1 MKILVIGHVGFELM
15 SPYLQDKDA
24 EAVLVSPIRA
34 NFPQASKVYVY
45 RSWTKHKPLVDI
57 SLKEKV
63 DAVISISGPDM
74 VNLRDSRLK
83 EILEKN
89 YGIKVLAN
97 PLAAVKIAVNKFK
110 TKKWLLE
117 NDFPCPKGFLV
128 KSQKEAFAKAA
139 QLGFPLVFKSLS
151 LAGGSGLQIAA
162 NSSEIPE
169 SGYPLLAEE
178 YVYGREFSV
187 EVLNYQGR
195 TLPLLPIYK
204 GKTNFE
210 GLHPME
216 RVKLAPAP
224 LEPLQVVKLRQLA
237 AKVVRKLNLQP
248 TADIDFV
255 WSKSGPQI
263 LEINPRFGG
272 VTALSMVSSGILAYK
287 VLVDMLF
294 DCWLKS
300 DYKFKRSL
308 ALELPTDI
316 NLNERLAKELL
327 KNEGVFRIKIQKL
340 KKTTGRIALRA
351 TSFAELINIIKKMP
365 ILCSKQNWQKEVEL
379 LFAETKAAGFV

>member
-15 SPYLQDKDA
+15 APYLQDKGV
-24 EAVLVSPIRA
+24 EAVLVSPIRVS
-34 NFPQASKVYVY
+34 FPQASKVYVY
-45 RSWTKHKPLVDI
+45 RSWTKYKPLVEI
-57 SLKEKV
+57 ALKEKV

-83 EILEKN
+83 EVLEKN

-97 PLAAVKIAVNKFK
+97 PLAAVKVAVNKFK
-110 TKKWLLE
+110 TKKWLQE
-117 NDFPCPKGFLV
+117 NNFPCPKGFLV
-128 KSQKEAFAKAA
+128 KTQKEAFAKAA

-162 NSSEIPE
+162 NSSQIPE
-169 SGYPLLAEE
+169 SGYPLLLEK
-178 YVYGREFSV
+178 YVQGLEFSV

-224 LEPLQVVKLRQLA
+224 LKPLQVAKLRQMA
-237 AKVVRKLNLQP
+237 AQVVKKLNLQP

-255 WSKSGPQI
+255 WSENGPQI

-294 DCWLKS
+294 DCWLQS
-300 DYKFKRSL
+300 RYKLKRSL

-351 TSFAELINIIKKMP
+351 NSFAELVKIIKKMP
-365 ILCSKQNWQKEVEL
+365 PVCSYQDWQKEIQQ
-379 LFAETKAAGFV
+379 LFAETQAAGLV